1 MEYKEK
7 GEKAMT
13 NRDKFK
19 EVYGFELDGSP
30 CAAPQSIC
38 NEQTCERC
46 PFRGWWDK
54 EYKDCFRYE
63 EKKEEKAMTRTE
75 AELAIV
81 EKIKEI
87 KEIALKYDSRIEML
101 SMWLSHHDD
110 TEELFDNEWVINLH
124 SDNHSLD
131 VFVQGGE
138 VYSTR
143 MRSVG
148 EIIAEG
154 VTV

>member
-1 MEYKEK
+1 
-7 GEKAMT
+7 MT
-13 NRDKFK
+13 NREKFK
-19 EVYGFELDGSP
+19 EVYGFELDGNP

-46 PFRGWWDK
+46 PFWGWWDK
-54 EYKDCFRYE
+54 EYKSCFKYE
-63 EKKEEKAMTRTE
+63 EPKKAMTRTE

-87 KEIALKYDSRIEML
+87 KEIALKYDKDIESL
-101 SMWLSHHDD
+101 SMSIRHYDGTEDD
-110 TEELFDNEWVINLH
+110 FGNEWVINLH

-131 VFVQGGE
+131 AFVQGGE
-138 VYSTR
+138 VYSGR
-143 MRSVG
+143 VGSAG

>member
-1 MEYKEK
+1 
-7 GEKAMT
+7 MT
-13 NRDKFK
+13 NREKFE
-19 EVYGFELDGSP
+19 EVYGFELDGNP

-46 PFRGWWDK
+46 PFWGWWDK
-54 EYKDCFRYE
+54 EYKSCFKYE
-63 EKKEEKAMTRTE
+63 EKKKAMTRTE

-81 EKIKEI
+81 KKIKEI
-87 KEIALKYDSRIEML
+87 KDIALKYDQNIEAL
-101 SMWLSHHDD
+101 SMAVRHYDG
-110 TEELFDNEWVINLH
+110 TEEYFDNEWVINLH

-131 VFVQGGE
+131 AFVQGGE
-138 VYSTR
+138 VYSGR
-143 MRSVG
+143 VGSAG

>member
-1 MEYKEK
+1 
-7 GEKAMT
+7 MT
-13 NRDKFK
+13 NREKFK
-19 EVYGFELDGSP
+19 EIYGFEQDGSP
-30 CAAPQSIC
+30 CVAPQSIC
-38 NEQTCERC
+38 NEQTCEIC
-46 PFRGWWDK
+46 PFWGWWDK
-54 EYKDCFRYE
+54 EYKACFRYE

-81 EKIKEI
+81 KKLKEI
-87 KEIALKYDSRIEML
+87 KDIALRYDKGIESL
-101 SMWLSHHDD
+101 SMAINHYDG
-110 TEELFDNEWVINLH
+110 TEDYFGNEWVINLH

-143 MRSVG
+143 VRSVG

-154 VTV
+154 VEI

>member
-1 MEYKEK
+1 
-7 GEKAMT
+7 
-13 NRDKFK
+13 
-19 EVYGFELDGSP
+19 
-30 CAAPQSIC
+30 
-38 NEQTCERC
+38 
-46 PFRGWWDK
+46 
-54 EYKDCFRYE
+54 
-63 EKKEEKAMTRTE
+63 MTRTE

-87 KEIALKYDSRIEML
+87 KDIALRYDKDVKYL
-101 SMWLSHHDD
+101 SMAVTHYDGTDD
-110 TEELFDNEWVINLH
+110 YFGDEWVINLH

-143 MRSVG
+143 VHNRG
-148 EIIAEG
+148 EVIAEG

>member
-1 MEYKEK
+1 
-7 GEKAMT
+7 MT
-13 NRDKFK
+13 NREKFK
-19 EVYGFELDGSP
+19 EVYGFELEGSP

-46 PFRGWWDK
+46 PFWGWWDK
-54 EYKDCFRYE
+54 AYKSCFRYE
-63 EKKEEKAMTRTE
+63 EPKKAMTRTE

-81 EKIKEI
+81 EKIREI
-87 KEIALKYDSRIEML
+87 KDIALNYDKDIESL
-101 SMWLSHHDD
+101 SMAVRHYDG
-110 TEELFDNEWVINLH
+110 TEEYFDNEWVINLH

-131 VFVQGGE
+131 AFVQGGE
-138 VYSTR
+138 VYSGR
-143 MRSVG
+143 VGSAG

>member
-1 MEYKEK
+1 
-7 GEKAMT
+7 MT
-13 NRDKFK
+13 NREKFK
-19 EVYGFELDGSP
+19 EVYGFELDGNP

-46 PFRGWWDK
+46 PFWGWWDK
-54 EYKDCFRYE
+54 EYKSCFKYE
-63 EKKEEKAMTRTE
+63 EPKKAMTRTE

-81 EKIKEI
+81 EKLKEI
-87 KEIALKYDSRIEML
+87 KDIALNYDRGIESL
-101 SMWLSHHDD
+101 SMAVRHYDG
-110 TEELFDNEWVINLH
+110 TEDYFENEWVINLH

-138 VYSTR
+138 VYSGR
-143 MRSVG
+143 VGSAG

>member
-1 MEYKEK
+1 
-7 GEKAMT
+7 MT
-13 NRDKFK
+13 NREKFEEVFQPITDKILQGCL
-19 EVYGFELDGSP
+19 VCPDD
-30 CAAPQSIC
+30 IC
-38 NEQTCERC
+38 KAYPDCKDCPYDDWWEQ
-46 PFRGWWDK
+46 
-54 EYKDCFRYE
+54 EYK

-87 KEIALKYDSRIEML
+87 KELAVRYDQNIEYL
-101 SMWLSHHDD
+101 SISVRHYDGTEDD
-110 TEELFDNEWVINLH
+110 FDNEWVINLH

-138 VYSTR
+138 VYSGR
-143 MRSVG
+143 VGSAG

>member
-1 MEYKEK
+1 
-7 GEKAMT
+7 MT
-13 NRDKFK
+13 NREKFE
-19 EVYGFELDGSP
+19 EVYGFELDGNP

-46 PFRGWWDK
+46 PFWGWWDK
-54 EYKDCFRYE
+54 EYKACFRYE

-87 KEIALKYDSRIEML
+87 KDIALRYDKDIESL
-101 SMWLSHHDD
+101 SMAVRHYDG
-110 TEELFDNEWVINLH
+110 TEEYFGNEWVINLH

-138 VYSTR
+138 VYSGR
-143 MRSVG
+143 AHSAGV
-148 EIIAEG
+148 IIAKG

>member
-1 MEYKEK
+1 
-7 GEKAMT
+7 MT
-13 NRDKFK
+13 NREKFK
-19 EVYGFELDGSP
+19 EVYGFELDGNP

-46 PFRGWWDK
+46 PFWGWWDK
-54 EYKDCFRYE
+54 EYKACFRYE
-63 EKKEEKAMTRTE
+63 EEKTMTRTE

-81 EKIKEI
+81 KKIKEI
-87 KEIALKYDSRIEML
+87 KDIALNYDSNIESL
-101 SMWLSHHDD
+101 SMAVRHYDG
-110 TEELFDNEWVINLH
+110 TEDYFENEWVINLH

-138 VYSTR
+138 VYSGR
-143 MRSVG
+143 VGSAG

>member
-1 MEYKEK
+1 
-7 GEKAMT
+7 MT
-13 NRDKFK
+13 NREKFE
-19 EVYGFELDGSP
+19 EVFQPITDQTLQGCLVCPND
-30 CAAPQSIC
+30 IC
-38 NEQTCERC
+38 KACPDCKDCPYDDWWEQ
-46 PFRGWWDK
+46 
-54 EYKDCFRYE
+54 EYK
-63 EKKEEKAMTRTE
+63 EKKEEKSMTRTE

-87 KEIALKYDSRIEML
+87 KELAVRYDQNIEYL
-101 SMWLSHHDD
+101 SISVRHYDGTEDD
-110 TEELFDNEWVINLH
+110 FDNEWVINLH

-138 VYSTR
+138 VYSGR
-143 MRSVG
+143 VGSAG

>member
-1 MEYKEK
+1 
-7 GEKAMT
+7 MT
-13 NRDKFK
+13 NREKFK
-19 EVYGFELDGSP
+19 EIYGFALDGNP

-46 PFRGWWDK
+46 PFWGWWDK
-54 EYKDCFRYE
+54 EYKSCFEYE
-63 EKKEEKAMTRTE
+63 EPKKAMTR
-75 AELAIV
+75 AEVELLIV

-87 KEIALKYDSRIEML
+87 KEIALKYDKDIESL
-101 SMWLSHHDD
+101 SMAVRHYDG
-110 TEELFDNEWVINLH
+110 TEEYFGNEWVINLH

-131 VFVQGGE
+131 AFVQGGE
-138 VYSTR
+138 VYSGR
-143 MRSVG
+143 VGSAG

>member
-1 MEYKEK
+1 
-7 GEKAMT
+7 MT
-13 NRDKFK
+13 NREKFK
-19 EVYGFELDGSP
+19 EVYGFELDGNP

-46 PFRGWWDK
+46 PFWGWWDK
-54 EYKDCFRYE
+54 EYKACFRYE
-63 EKKEEKAMTRTE
+63 EEKEEKTMTRTE

-87 KEIALKYDSRIEML
+87 KELAVRYDQNIEYL
-101 SMWLSHHDD
+101 SISVRHYDGTEDD
-110 TEELFDNEWVINLH
+110 FENEWVINLH

-131 VFVQGGE
+131 AFVQGGE
-138 VYSTR
+138 VYSGR
-143 MRSVG
+143 VGSAG

>member
-1 MEYKEK
+1 
-7 GEKAMT
+7 MT
-13 NRDKFK
+13 NREKFK
-19 EVYGFELDGSP
+19 EVYGFELDGNP

-46 PFRGWWDK
+46 PFWGWWDK
-54 EYKDCFRYE
+54 EYKSCFKYE
-63 EKKEEKAMTRTE
+63 EPKKAMTRTE

-87 KEIALKYDSRIEML
+87 KDIALKYDQNIESL
-101 SMWLSHHDD
+101 SMAVRHYDG
-110 TEELFDNEWVINLH
+110 TEDYFDNEWVINLH

-138 VYSTR
+138 VYSGR
-143 MRSVG
+143 VGSAG

>member
-1 MEYKEK
+1 
-7 GEKAMT
+7 MT
-13 NRDKFK
+13 NREKFK
-19 EVYGFELDGSP
+19 EVYGFELDGNP

-46 PFRGWWDK
+46 PFWGWWDK
-54 EYKDCFRYE
+54 EYKSCFKYE
-63 EKKEEKAMTRTE
+63 EPKKAMTRTE

-87 KEIALKYDSRIEML
+87 KDIALKYDQNIESL
-101 SMWLSHHDD
+101 SMAVRHYDG
-110 TEELFDNEWVINLH
+110 TEDYFENEWVINLH

-138 VYSTR
+138 VYSGR
-143 MRSVG
+143 VGSAG

>member
-1 MEYKEK
+1 
-7 GEKAMT
+7 MT
-13 NRDKFK
+13 NREKFK
-19 EVYGFELDGSP
+19 EIYGFALDGNP

-54 EYKDCFRYE
+54 EYKSCFKYE
-63 EKKEEKAMTRTE
+63 ESKKAMTRTE

-81 EKIKEI
+81 EKIREI
-87 KEIALKYDSRIEML
+87 KELAIRYDQNIESL
-101 SMWLSHHDD
+101 SMAVRHYDG
-110 TEELFDNEWVINLH
+110 TEEYFDDEWVINLH

-131 VFVQGGE
+131 AFVQGGE
-138 VYSTR
+138 VYSGR
-143 MRSVG
+143 VGSAG

>member
-1 MEYKEK
+1 
-7 GEKAMT
+7 MT
-13 NRDKFK
+13 NREKFK
-19 EVYGFELDGSP
+19 EVYGFELDGNP

-38 NEQTCERC
+38 NKQTCERC
-46 PFRGWWDK
+46 PFWGWWDK
-54 EYKDCFRYE
+54 EYKSCFEYE
-63 EKKEEKAMTRTE
+63 EPKKAMTRTE

-87 KEIALKYDSRIEML
+87 KDIALKYDQNIESL
-101 SMWLSHHDD
+101 SMAVRHYDG
-110 TEELFDNEWVINLH
+110 TEDYFDNEWVINLH

-131 VFVQGGE
+131 AFVQGGE
-138 VYSTR
+138 VYSGR
-143 MRSVG
+143 VGSAG

>member
-1 MEYKEK
+1 MEHKEK

-13 NRDKFK
+13 NREKFEEMFQPITDKPLQGCL
-19 EVYGFELDGSP
+19 V
-30 CAAPQSIC
+30 
-38 NEQTCERC
+38 C
-46 PFRGWWDK
+46 PDDVCKAHRDC
-54 EYKDCFRYE
+54 KDCPYDDWWEHEYE

-87 KEIALKYDSRIEML
+87 KDIALRYDKDIESL
-101 SMWLSHHDD
+101 SMAVRHYDG
-110 TEELFDNEWVINLH
+110 TEEYFGNEWVINLH

-138 VYSTR
+138 VYSGR
-143 MRSVG
+143 AHSAGV
-148 EIIAEG
+148 IIAKG

>member
-1 MEYKEK
+1 
-7 GEKAMT
+7 MT
-13 NRDKFK
+13 NREKFK
-19 EVYGFELDGSP
+19 EVYGFELDGNP

-46 PFRGWWDK
+46 PFWGWWDK
-54 EYKDCFRYE
+54 EYKSCFRYE
-63 EKKEEKAMTRTE
+63 KPKKAMTRTE

-87 KEIALKYDSRIEML
+87 KDIALKYDQNIESL
-101 SMWLSHHDD
+101 SMAVRHYDG
-110 TEELFDNEWVINLH
+110 TEEYFDNEWVINFH
-124 SDNHSLD
+124 ADNHSLD
-131 VFVQGGE
+131 AFVQGGE
-138 VYSTR
+138 VYSGR
-143 MRSVG
+143 VGSAG

>member
-1 MEYKEK
+1 
-7 GEKAMT
+7 MT
-13 NRDKFK
+13 NREKFK
-19 EVYGFELDGSP
+19 EVYGFELDGNP

-46 PFRGWWDK
+46 PFWGWWDK
-54 EYKDCFRYE
+54 EYKSCFKYE
-63 EKKEEKAMTRTE
+63 EPKKAMTRTE

-87 KEIALKYDSRIEML
+87 KDIALKYDQNIESL
-101 SMWLSHHDD
+101 SMAVRHYDG
-110 TEELFDNEWVINLH
+110 TEDYFDNEWVINLH

-131 VFVQGGE
+131 AFVQGGE
-138 VYSTR
+138 VYSGR
-143 MRSVG
+143 VGSAG

>member
-1 MEYKEK
+1 MTNREKFEQVFNVKATEDDGMCCFIAEDEVCKAHPSCNGCPYDDWWEHEYKE
-7 GEKAMT
+7 GEKT
-13 NRDKFK
+13 
-19 EVYGFELDGSP
+19 
-30 CAAPQSIC
+30 I
-38 NEQTCERC
+38 
-46 PFRGWWDK
+46 
-54 EYKDCFRYE
+54 
-63 EKKEEKAMTRTE
+63 TRTE

-87 KEIALKYDSRIEML
+87 KAIALKYDKDIESL
-101 SMWLSHHDD
+101 SMSLRHYDG
-110 TEELFDNEWVINLH
+110 TEDYFGNEWVINLH

-143 MRSVG
+143 RHNAGV
-148 EIIAEG
+148 IIAEG

>member
-1 MEYKEK
+1 
-7 GEKAMT
+7 MT
-13 NRDKFK
+13 NREKFEEIFQPITDHTLQGCLVCPD
-19 EVYGFELDGSP
+19 EV
-30 CAAPQSIC
+30 CKA
-38 NEQTCERC
+38 C
-46 PFRGWWDK
+46 PDCKDCPYDDWWDR
-54 EYKDCFRYE
+54 EYE
-63 EKKEEKAMTRTE
+63 EKKEEKTMTRTE

-87 KEIALKYDSRIEML
+87 KELAVRYDQNIEYL
-101 SMWLSHHDD
+101 SISVRHYDGTEDD
-110 TEELFDNEWVINLH
+110 FGNEWVINLH

-138 VYSTR
+138 VYSGR
-143 MRSVG
+143 VGGAG

>member
-1 MEYKEK
+1 MEHKEK

-13 NRDKFK
+13 NREKFK
-19 EVYGFELDGSP
+19 EVYGFELDGNP
-30 CAAPQSIC
+30 CVAPQSIC

-54 EYKDCFRYE
+54 EYKACFRYE
-63 EKKEEKAMTRTE
+63 EEKEEKAMTRTE

-81 EKIKEI
+81 EKLKEI
-87 KEIALKYDSRIEML
+87 KDIAIRYDKDIKFL
-101 SMWLSHHDD
+101 SMWITHYDD
-110 TEELFDNEWVINLH
+110 TDDYFDDEWVINLH

-143 MRSVG
+143 VHNTG

-154 VTV
+154 VEI

>member
-1 MEYKEK
+1 MTNREKFEEMFQPITDKPLQGCLVCPDDICEACQDCKNCPYDDWWEHEYKEK
-7 GEKAMT
+7 ET
-13 NRDKFK
+13 
-19 EVYGFELDGSP
+19 
-30 CAAPQSIC
+30 
-38 NEQTCERC
+38 
-46 PFRGWWDK
+46 
-54 EYKDCFRYE
+54 
-63 EKKEEKAMTRTE
+63 KAMTRTE

-87 KEIALKYDSRIEML
+87 KDIALKYDQNIESL
-101 SMWLSHHDD
+101 SMAVRHYDG
-110 TEELFDNEWVINLH
+110 TEDYFDNEWVINLH

-138 VYSTR
+138 VYSGR
-143 MRSVG
+143 VGSAG